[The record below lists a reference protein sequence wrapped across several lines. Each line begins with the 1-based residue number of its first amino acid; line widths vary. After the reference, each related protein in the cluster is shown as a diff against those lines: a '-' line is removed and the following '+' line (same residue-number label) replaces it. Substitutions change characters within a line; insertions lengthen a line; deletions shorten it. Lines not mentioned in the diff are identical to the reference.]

1 MKTLSGGRIGI
12 AAQALGI
19 ASGAYELALAYSKQR
34 KAFGT
39 EICNHQAIAFK
50 LADMATDIEAARHMV
65 MKAAWEKDQGVAYDT
80 SSAMAKLFASRIAME
95 HTSYL

>member
-19 ASGAYELALAYSKQR
+19 ASGAYELALKYSKER

-39 EICNHQAIAFK
+39 EICNHQAIAFQ
-50 LADMATDIEAARHMV
+50 I
-65 MKAAWEKDQGVAYDT
+65 G
-80 SSAMAKLFASRIAME
+80 
-95 HTSYL
+95 